1 MHIEDELKIS
11 KADIEDLQEILNLQ
25 YLAYQSE
32 AALFGSRDI
41 PPLKQTLDE
50 VIEEYHKGIILKLV
64 DTDNLIIGSIRA
76 WEMKGTIY
84 IGKLM
89 IHPNYRQRGY
99 GTKLLSEIEKYYP
112 QKRYELFTS
121 TRSIDNIRLY
131 QRMGY
136 RVFGHRRVDDKLEFV
151 YLEKNQMQLRPFNPD
166 DAETILSWCKD
177 KTVFRKWSAD
187 RYPVFPP
194 KPEDMAVQYAADNI
208 FPFTAVDGEGNI
220 VGHIILRYPE
230 SSKTIIRL
238 GFVVI
243 DDQLRGKGYGKQML
257 QLAIKKAQQEFG
269 AKKITLGVFD
279 NNPSALHCYESVGFV
294 VTGTDTYA
302 IDGEEWT
309 EKEMEF
315 KPMQAVLYIHGKGG
329 SATESEHYQLLFPD
343 SDMIGLDYHTFTPWE
358 TGKEIREAVADLKTR
373 YKNIILIA
381 NSIGAFFS
389 MNAGIEDMIQQAY
402 FISPI
407 VDMVQLITNM
417 MTWANVTELELKSAG
432 FIHTE
437 FGEDLSWDYLCYV
450 RSHPV
455 SWYVPTHI
463 LYGSSDQLTS
473 IDTISNFA
481 NEHHASLTI
490 MDGGEHWFHTKEQ
503 LQFLDNWMIT
513 KQKMK

>member
-151 YLEKNQMQLRPFNPD
+151 YLEK
-166 DAETILSWCKD
+166 
-177 KTVFRKWSAD
+177 
-187 RYPVFPP
+187 
-194 KPEDMAVQYAADNI
+194 
-208 FPFTAVDGEGNI
+208 
-220 VGHIILRYPE
+220 
-230 SSKTIIRL
+230 
-238 GFVVI
+238 
-243 DDQLRGKGYGKQML
+243 KQML

-269 AKKITLGVFD
+269 AKKITFGVFD

-294 VTGTDTYA
+294 VTGTDTYT
-302 IDGEEWT
+302 IDGEEWSG
-309 EKEMEF
+309 KEMEL
-315 KPMQAVLYIHGKGG
+315 VI
-329 SATESEHYQLLFPD
+329 
-343 SDMIGLDYHTFTPWE
+343 
-358 TGKEIREAVADLKTR
+358 
-373 YKNIILIA
+373 KNNL
-381 NSIGAFFS
+381 
-389 MNAGIEDMIQQAY
+389 
-402 FISPI
+402 
-407 VDMVQLITNM
+407 
-417 MTWANVTELELKSAG
+417 
-432 FIHTE
+432 
-437 FGEDLSWDYLCYV
+437 
-450 RSHPV
+450 
-455 SWYVPTHI
+455 
-463 LYGSSDQLTS
+463 
-473 IDTISNFA
+473 
-481 NEHHASLTI
+481 
-490 MDGGEHWFHTKEQ
+490 
-503 LQFLDNWMIT
+503 
-513 KQKMK
+513 

>member
-121 TRSIDNIRLY
+121 TRSIDN
-131 QRMGY
+131 
-136 RVFGHRRVDDKLEFV
+136 KLEFV
-151 YLEKNQMQLRPFNPD
+151 YLEKKQMQLRPFNPD

-177 KTVFRKWSAD
+177 KTAFRKWSAD

-194 KPEDMAVQYAADNI
+194 KPEDMATQYAADNI
-208 FPFTAVDGEGNI
+208 FPFTAIDGEGNI

-302 IDGEEWT
+302 IDGEEWSG
-309 EKEMEF
+309 KEME
-315 KPMQAVLYIHGKGG
+315 L
-329 SATESEHYQLLFPD
+329 
-343 SDMIGLDYHTFTPWE
+343 
-358 TGKEIREAVADLKTR
+358 EI
-373 YKNIILIA
+373 KNKL
-381 NSIGAFFS
+381 
-389 MNAGIEDMIQQAY
+389 
-402 FISPI
+402 
-407 VDMVQLITNM
+407 
-417 MTWANVTELELKSAG
+417 
-432 FIHTE
+432 
-437 FGEDLSWDYLCYV
+437 
-450 RSHPV
+450 
-455 SWYVPTHI
+455 
-463 LYGSSDQLTS
+463 
-473 IDTISNFA
+473 
-481 NEHHASLTI
+481 
-490 MDGGEHWFHTKEQ
+490 
-503 LQFLDNWMIT
+503 
-513 KQKMK
+513 

>member
-151 YLEKNQMQLRPFNPD
+151 YLEK
-166 DAETILSWCKD
+166 
-177 KTVFRKWSAD
+177 
-187 RYPVFPP
+187 
-194 KPEDMAVQYAADNI
+194 
-208 FPFTAVDGEGNI
+208 
-220 VGHIILRYPE
+220 
-230 SSKTIIRL
+230 
-238 GFVVI
+238 
-243 DDQLRGKGYGKQML
+243 KQML

-294 VTGTDTYA
+294 VIGTDGYQ
-302 IDGEEWT
+302 IDGEEWSG
-309 EKEMEF
+309 KEME
-315 KPMQAVLYIHGKGG
+315 L
-329 SATESEHYQLLFPD
+329 
-343 SDMIGLDYHTFTPWE
+343 
-358 TGKEIREAVADLKTR
+358 EI
-373 YKNIILIA
+373 KNKL
-381 NSIGAFFS
+381 
-389 MNAGIEDMIQQAY
+389 
-402 FISPI
+402 
-407 VDMVQLITNM
+407 
-417 MTWANVTELELKSAG
+417 
-432 FIHTE
+432 
-437 FGEDLSWDYLCYV
+437 
-450 RSHPV
+450 
-455 SWYVPTHI
+455 
-463 LYGSSDQLTS
+463 
-473 IDTISNFA
+473 
-481 NEHHASLTI
+481 
-490 MDGGEHWFHTKEQ
+490 
-503 LQFLDNWMIT
+503 
-513 KQKMK
+513 